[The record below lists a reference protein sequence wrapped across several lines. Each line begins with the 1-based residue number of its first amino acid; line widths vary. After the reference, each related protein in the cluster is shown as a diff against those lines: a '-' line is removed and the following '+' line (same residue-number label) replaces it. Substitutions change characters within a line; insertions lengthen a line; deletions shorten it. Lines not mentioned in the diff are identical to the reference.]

1 MKDFEKE
8 INLAYTA
15 NKEEL
20 KLLVYHPS
28 QRVLANLIYNSNL
41 TEDLAVILAGRRN
54 ISTEILESLYLDKR
68 WKESYRIALA
78 LCKNQKTPQAI
89 SLSLLKSLRIFDLAD
104 LTRNQQI
111 PVNVRMRAEFIINEK
126 ILSMPLGIK
135 MTLAK
140 RASSN
145 ILMRLLEDGMK
156 DVVAICLDS
165 YCMTEGI
172 ICKVLNTKN
181 MASHVVH
188 QIARHKKWASRYDIQ
203 WSLIRNNHAPLS
215 RVVHFLKN
223 MKMNDLKELYA
234 APEVPKSTKPFIYRE
249 IMDREEL

>member
-1 MKDFEKE
+1 M
-8 INLAYTA
+8 
-15 NKEEL
+15 
-20 KLLVYHPS
+20 YHPS

-89 SLSLLKSLRIFDLAD
+89 SLSLLKTLRIFDLAD

-111 PVNVRMRAEFIINEK
+111 SVNVRMRAESIINEK

-135 MTLAK
+135 KTLAK

-156 DVVAICLDS
+156 DVVLLRVASLLIHLK
-165 YCMTEGI
+165 
-172 ICKVLNTKN
+172 KVK
-181 MASHVVH
+181 A
-188 QIARHKKWASRYDIQ
+188 
-203 WSLIRNNHAPLS
+203 
-215 RVVHFLKN
+215 
-223 MKMNDLKELYA
+223 EL
-234 APEVPKSTKPFIYRE
+234 
-249 IMDREEL
+249 

>member
-1 MKDFEKE
+1 MKDIDKDMH
-8 INLAYTA
+8 LALTGS
-15 NKEEL
+15 KEEL
-20 KLLVYHPS
+20 QSLVYHPS
-28 QRVLANLIYNSNL
+28 SRVISKILLNSNL
-41 TEDLAVILAGRRN
+41 SEALALLIANRKN
-54 ISTEILESLYLDKR
+54 IESEILESLFLDKR

-78 LCKNQKTPQAI
+78 LCKNQKTPQSI
-89 SLSLLKSLRIFDLAD
+89 SLSLLKTLRIFDLAD

-111 PVNVRMRAEFIINEK
+111 SVNVRMRAESIINEK

-156 DVVAICLDS
+156 EVVAICLDS
-165 YCMTEGI
+165 YSMTEGI
-172 ICKVLNTKN
+172 ICKVLNMKN
-181 MASHVVH
+181 IASHVVH
-188 QIARHKKWASRYDIQ
+188 QIAKHKKWAFRYDVQ

-215 RVVHFLKN
+215 QVVHFLKN

-234 APEVPKSTKPFIYRE
+234 APEVPISTKPFIYRE